1 MKSLF
6 YLVVSVLLCA
16 LVLSFSTKA
25 AMAAD
30 AMPESG
36 SGVVKILLEND
47 DVRVAKANRPPGTVV
62 PMHTHPAYVGYIFA
76 PWKGRF
82 TNPEGKVV
90 EKEFSAGDVLYSPG
104 RTHALEIIGT
114 TNQEILVIE
123 WKKK

>member
-1 MKSLF
+1 MRNLF
-6 YLVVSVLLCA
+6 YLVGSVLLVT
-16 LVLSFSTKA
+16 LVLVFSAGTTL
-25 AMAAD
+25 AAD
-30 AMPESG
+30 AMPESEL
-36 SGVVKILLEND
+36 VKVLLEND
-47 DVRVAKANRPPGTVV
+47 DVKVAKANRPPGTVV

>member
-1 MKSLF
+1 MKNLF
-6 YLVVSVLLCA
+6 YLVGSVLLVT
-16 LVLSFSTKA
+16 LVLIFSAGTTLA
-25 AMAAD
+25 AE

-36 SGVVKILLEND
+36 LVKVLLEND
-47 DVRVAKANRPPGTVV
+47 DVKVAKANRQPGTVV